1 MKKQGSNFLLSLKA
15 IGYKK
20 AWLDFMKCYLFPCKD
35 INFNLPDVMRIFTT
49 NPDEDLWELLLI
61 WTTFTI
67 EEIIILYQQNA
78 ASQVA

>member
-49 NPDEDLWELLLI
+49 NPDEDL
-61 WTTFTI
+61 
-67 EEIIILYQQNA
+67 
-78 ASQVA
+78 